1 MPPVSLVTLSLLSPE
16 IRSLSSLVLADLSSI
31 SLTGLF
37 AGRFIIGSSFLSLEP
52 ECLGVSPPRLPAGWI
67 ELSLI
72 TSILSL
78 SAKLENAVVDFIR
91 SEKNFHGYY
100 WYLVRGGPRYSG
112 LQPRS
117 SDRRMNEQTVTF
129 MIIDVP
135 HLLICS
141 RGSLSGDRPCGGG
154 G

>member
-1 MPPVSLVTLSLLSPE
+1 M
-16 IRSLSSLVLADLSSI
+16 
-31 SLTGLF
+31 
-37 AGRFIIGSSFLSLEP
+37 
-52 ECLGVSPPRLPAGWI
+52 GVSPPRLPAGWI

-100 WYLVRGGPRYSG
+100 WYLVRGGPRHFPPSD

-117 SDRRMNEQTVTF
+117 SDRRMNRQTVALMT
-129 MIIDVP
+129 IDVS
-135 HLLICS
+135 HLLVGS
-141 RGSLSGDRPCGGG
+141 RGPLSGDRPCGGG

>member
-1 MPPVSLVTLSLLSPE
+1 M
-16 IRSLSSLVLADLSSI
+16 
-31 SLTGLF
+31 
-37 AGRFIIGSSFLSLEP
+37 
-52 ECLGVSPPRLPAGWI
+52 GVSPPRLSAGWI

-100 WYLVRGGPRYSG
+100 WDLVRGGPRYFSPSG
-112 LQPRS
+112 EQPRS
-117 SDRRMNEQTVTF
+117 SDRSLNRQTVAL
-129 MIIDVP
+129 MIIDVS
-135 HLLICS
+135 HLLVYS
-141 RGSLSGDRPCGGG
+141 PGPLSGDTPCGGG